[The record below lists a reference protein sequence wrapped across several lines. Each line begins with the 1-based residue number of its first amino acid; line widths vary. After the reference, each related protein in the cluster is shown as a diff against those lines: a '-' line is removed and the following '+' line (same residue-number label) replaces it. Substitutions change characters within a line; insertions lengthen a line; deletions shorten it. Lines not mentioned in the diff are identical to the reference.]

1 MAQVGRRQPF
11 PALGAHRDLR
21 GNVPNFL
28 DPDWWR
34 EIGDWLVAKDISFLV
49 VDSLR
54 AISAVLA
61 TNEPA

>member
-1 MAQVGRRQPF
+1 MCRTSS
-11 PALGAHRDLR
+11 
-21 GNVPNFL
+21 L

-34 EIGDWLVAKDISFLV
+34 EIRDWLVAKDISFLV

>member
-1 MAQVGRRQPF
+1 
-11 PALGAHRDLR
+11 
-21 GNVPNFL
+21 VPNFL